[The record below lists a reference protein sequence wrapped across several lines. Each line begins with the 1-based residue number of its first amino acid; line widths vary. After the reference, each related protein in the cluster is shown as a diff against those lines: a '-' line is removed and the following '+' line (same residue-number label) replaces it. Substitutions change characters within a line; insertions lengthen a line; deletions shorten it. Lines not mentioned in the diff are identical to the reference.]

1 MLFYFCI
8 LNLLTLCYSNL
19 LSKSPT
25 TALGSSHAMEVHDV
39 LKSYNVDLKSGLST
53 LTGEKCLEIYGKNA
67 LEEEPSKGI
76 GALLMEHLNDRLVQL
91 LLVVTIVSGVLAYQE
106 NDVHAY
112 VEPLSIFA
120 ILVINSIVSTM
131 QASSANESMRA
142 LQKMQP
148 YNACVLR
155 NGEWIDDFPAQLL
168 VPGDIIQLRVGDRI
182 PADCRIC
189 ELLSTTLLV
198 NEAPLTGESE
208 QCLKDIDPV
217 SIDSNIHERQCICFQ
232 GCTISGGSCIAMV
245 ISTGKGTEMG
255 KISNGVQ
262 KAIINTYNTKTP
274 LMLSLEKLGDQLSY
288 AVISICGLMWMI
300 NIPRFQDAMFTSRKQ
315 GALHFAKAA
324 IALGV
329 AAIPEGLPAV
339 ITLCLS
345 LSTFNM
351 AKKNIFVRK
360 LSSIETLGCTSVI
373 CTDKTGTLTANRMT
387 VTNLLH
393 FNNDDESS
401 DFNFERYDISSS
413 TIDLTKKSS
422 DYENKSLRFMSLISS
437 MCNDAR
443 IKTNQETFECI
454 GDPTEGA
461 LLILSEKLWYY
472 TSSSPLNYE
481 NPENNNNENYDK
493 SKRFWQSS
501 FNRIA
506 SLEFNRDRKSM
517 SVLVKPKTE
526 ENSTDNLLSENMLL
540 VKGAA
545 EAIID
550 RSKYY
555 LTPDGSKE
563 IITPDIRQK
572 LFDEVSNLQ
581 SKPLRVLGLAYHE
594 SDALKKYDLHD
605 LESNEV
611 RQNQYLSN
619 STTFV
624 EIENDMIL
632 VGFCG
637 IEDPVRAEVAPA
649 ITKCYEAGVRVI
661 MITGDS
667 KATAASIASR
677 TGILSAEA
685 SNDKQQHVFTSKE
698 FFSFSRVLQLDI
710 LKQGN
715 KVFCR
720 AEPTDKQ
727 LLIQMLNDLGHVVCM
742 TGDGINDAPAL
753 QQANIGIAMGIT
765 GTEVAKGAA
774 DMVLA
779 DDNFATIVTA
789 IEEGRTIYK
798 NMQSFI
804 SFLLST
810 NIGEVFLVVLSNLLG
825 LPEPLAPLHLLWVN
839 LITDGPPAI
848 ALGFNPPDSA
858 VMSENPR
865 NPNEHLISIT
875 LARRY
880 LITGIYVAIATT
892 ASYAWSFYDQ
902 GISFSLLRNWRQ
914 CVKHNNA
921 ILPEGTIINGDAST
935 PTTILSELD
944 NDSLLCQ
951 ISGMTS
957 HPQTFALT
965 VLVCME
971 LVKALSAVSLTQ
983 SLIAIPPWTNP
994 HLIIGVFIPFL
1005 LHLLLLY
1012 CPMIRDTFSLSPLSL
1027 REWGMVGVFAF
1038 PILFLEEI
1046 LKFIERRFV

>member
-1 MLFYFCI
+1 MIFSFCI
-8 LNLLTLCYSNL
+8 LSLLTPCYGNLLNI
-19 LSKSPT
+19 SPT
-25 TALGSSHAMEVHDV
+25 TSFGSPHAMEVHDV
-39 LKSYNVDLKSGLST
+39 LKSYSVDLKSGLST
-53 LTGEKCLEIYGKNA
+53 LLGEKRLEIYGKNA

-76 GALLMEHLNDRLVQL
+76 RALLMEHLNDRLVQL
-91 LLVVTIVSGVLAYQE
+91 LLIVTIISGVLAYQE
-106 NDVHAY
+106 NDIHAY

-155 NGEWIDDFPAQLL
+155 NGEWIDNFPAENL

-182 PADCRIC
+182 PADSRVC

-198 NEAPLTGESE
+198 NEATLTGESE

-217 SIDSNIHERQCICFQ
+217 SIDSNIHERECICFQ
-232 GCTISGGSCIAMV
+232 GCTISGGSCVAMV
-245 ISTGKGTEMG
+245 ISTGKATEMG

-262 KAIINTYNTKTP
+262 QAVVNTYNTKTP

-288 AVISICGLMWMI
+288 SVIIICGIMWMI
-300 NIPRFQDAMFTSRKQ
+300 NIPRFQDAIFTSRKQ

-387 VTNLLH
+387 VSNLLL
-393 FNNDDESS
+393 FNNDADSS
-401 DFNFERYDISSS
+401 DINFERYDISPSPLV
-413 TIDLTKKSS
+413 DLKVNTSN
-422 DYENKSLRFMSLISS
+422 YENKSLKFLSLISS
-437 MCNDAR
+437 LCNDAR
-443 IKTNQETFECI
+443 IKINRDKFECI

-461 LLILSEKLWYY
+461 LLLLSEKLWPHI
-472 TSSSPLNYE
+472 TSSSLLQGNQDLISE
-481 NPENNNNENYDK
+481 NFSDN
-493 SKRFWQSS
+493 SRRFWQNS
-501 FNRIA
+501 FDRIA

-517 SVLVKPKTE
+517 SVLVKSSSGGE
-526 ENSTDNLLSENMLL
+526 SDGIISSGNMLL

-545 EAIID
+545 ESIID
-550 RSKYY
+550 RSKFYQ
-555 LTPDGSKE
+555 TPDGSIN
-563 IITPDIRQK
+563 IITSEMRLK
-572 LFDEVSNLQ
+572 LYDEVRNLQ
-581 SKPLRVLGLAYHE
+581 SKPSRVLGLAYQNSE
-594 SDALKKYDLHD
+594 TLQKYDMHN
-605 LESNEV
+605 LESTEV
-611 RQNQYLSN
+611 KKNRFLSN
-619 STTFV
+619 SSTFV
-624 EIENDMIL
+624 EIESELIL

-637 IEDPVRAEVAPA
+637 IEDPVRDEVALA
-649 ITKCYEAGVRVI
+649 ITKCDKAGVRVV

-677 TGILSAEA
+677 TGILSTNAIDNKHE
-685 SNDKQQHVFTSKE
+685 HVFTSKE
-698 FFSFSRVLQLDI
+698 FFSFPRAQQLNI

-727 LLIQMLNDLGHVVCM
+727 LLIQMFHELGHIVCM
-742 TGDGINDAPAL
+742 TGDGVNDAPAL

-810 NIGEVFLVVLSNLLG
+810 NIGEIFLVVSSNLMG
-825 LPEPLAPLHLLWVN
+825 LPEPLTPLHLLWVN

-848 ALGFNPPDSA
+848 ALGFNPA
-858 VMSENPR
+858 EFAIMSENPR
-865 NPNEHLISIT
+865 DPNKPLISLT

-880 LITGIYVAIATT
+880 LVTGLYVAFATIA
-892 ASYAWSFYDQ
+892 SFIWSFNDQ
-902 GISFSLLRNWRQ
+902 GISFSILRNWRL
-914 CVKHNNA
+914 CDKSHV
-921 ILPEGTIINGDAST
+921 IPEVAVENSSN
-935 PTTILSELD
+935 PTSSLVD
-944 NDSLLCQ
+944 NVCQ
-951 ISGMTS
+951 ISGMTA

-965 VLVCME
+965 VLVCIE
-971 LVKALSAVSLTQ
+971 LMKALSAVSLTQ
-983 SLIAIPPWTNP
+983 SLIKIPPWTNP
-994 HLIIGVFIPFL
+994 HLLAGVAIPFL

-1012 CPMIRDTFSLSPLSL
+1012 CPLICDAFSLSPLCL
-1027 REWGMVGVFAF
+1027 REWGMVGVFSL

-1046 LKFIERRFV
+1046 LKFMERNLT